1 MSAQDRSPERLF
13 RAEAIENQRTQLLGQ
28 IILTPRIST
37 LWLSLGAAAMALA
50 LVAFLFLGSYTRR
63 VTVTGQ
69 LMPAGGVIRVHTPQV
84 GVVIEKHVSN
94 GQTVKKGQLLYVL
107 NSDRPGDNAQSLQAD
122 IARQTAE
129 RRASLERE
137 VQRSRLM
144 QSEET
149 AGLRRRGETL
159 KAEART
165 IAAQIDQQKTRIQY
179 AEDMRRRYQT
189 LAEQDFIARDE
200 LRQKEIDL
208 SEARSRLQ
216 VLQRDAL
223 STQRELQQL
232 QQEIESSQLRFDNQV
247 AQLEREISNTDQQLT
262 EVESRRRV
270 VITAPQDG
278 QATLVSAEVGQ
289 TIDSSQ
295 ALLTVIPAGSE
306 LQARLY
312 APSSSIGFV
321 QPGNAVML
329 RYQAFPYQ
337 KFGQYPGVV
346 TSVSTSTVSPAELA
360 SLTLGGLPSLTNGG
374 AVEPVFSIQVKLEN
388 TTIEANGQTRALQA
402 GMQLEADILQERRKL
417 YEWVLEPLYGV
428 TKRLN
433 P

>member
-1 MSAQDRSPERLF
+1 MSAQDRSSERLF
-13 RAEAIENQRTQLLGQ
+13 RSEAIDNQRTQLLGQ
-28 IILTPRIST
+28 IILTPRLST
-37 LWLSLGAAAMALA
+37 LWLSLGAAVMALA
-50 LVAFLFLGSYTRR
+50 LVAFMFLGSYTRR
-63 VTVTGQ
+63 VTVSGQ
-69 LMPAGGVIRVHTPQV
+69 LMPAGGVVRVHTPQV
-84 GVVIEKHVSN
+84 GVVIEKHVAN

-107 NSDRPGDNAQSLQAD
+107 NSDRPGDNAQNIQAD

-137 VQRSRLM
+137 VERSRLM
-144 QSEET
+144 KAEET

-165 IAAQIDQQKTRIQY
+165 IAAQIEQQNTRIQY
-179 AEDMRRRYQT
+179 AEDMRRRYQA
-189 LAEQDFIARDE
+189 LAEQDYIARDE

-223 STQRELQQL
+223 VTQRERQQL
-232 QQEIESSQLRFDNQV
+232 EQEIESNQLRFDNQV
-247 AQLEREISNTDQQLT
+247 AQLEREISSTDQQLT

-295 ALLTVIPAGSE
+295 PLLTVIPAGSE

-321 QPGNAVML
+321 QPGNTVML

-360 SLTLGGLPSLTNGG
+360 TLALGGLPAQANGS
-374 AVEPVFSIQVKLEN
+374 ATEALFSIEVRLEN
-388 TTIEANGQTRALQA
+388 STIEANGQTRTLQA
-402 GMQLEADILQERRKL
+402 GMQLEADILQERRRL

-433 P
+433 S

>member
-1 MSAQDRSPERLF
+1 MSAQDRPSERLF
-13 RAEAIENQRTQLLGQ
+13 RTEAIENQRTQLLGQ

-37 LWLSLGAAAMALA
+37 LWMSVGAVLMALA
-50 LVAFLFLGSYTRR
+50 LLAFLFMGSYTRR
-63 VTVTGQ
+63 VTVSGQ
-69 LMPAGGVIRVHTPQV
+69 LMPAGGLIRVHTPQL

-107 NSDRPGDNAQSLQAD
+107 NSDRPGDGAQNLQAD

-129 RRASLERE
+129 RRASLELE
-137 VQRSRLM
+137 VARSRQM
-144 QSEET
+144 QTEET
-149 AGLRRRGETL
+149 AALRRRGETL
-159 KAEART
+159 KAEVRA
-165 IAAQIDQQKTRIQY
+165 IAAQVTQQKIRIQY
-179 AEDMRRRYQT
+179 AEDTRKRYQA
-189 LAEQDFIARDE
+189 LADKDYIARDE

-216 VLQRDAL
+216 ALQRDAL
-223 STQRELQQL
+223 TAQRELQQL
-232 QQEIESSQLRFDNQV
+232 QQEIDSSQLRFDNQV
-247 AQLEREISNTDQQLT
+247 AQLEREISNTNQQLT

-270 VITAPQDG
+270 VITAPQEG

-295 ALLTVIPAGSE
+295 ALLTLVPAGSE

-321 QPGNAVML
+321 QPGDAVML

-346 TSVSTSTVSPAELA
+346 TTVSTSSVSPAELA
-360 SLTLGGLPSLTNGG
+360 SLSLGGPTTAAAGG
-374 AVEPVFSIQVKLEN
+374 SGESVYAIQVKLEN
-388 TTIEANGQTRALQA
+388 STIEASGQTRPLQA

-433 P
+433 S

>member
-1 MSAQDRSPERLF
+1 MSAQDRSSERLF
-13 RAEAIENQRTQLLGQ
+13 RSEAIDNQRTQLLGQ
-28 IILTPRIST
+28 IILTPRLST
-37 LWLSLGAAAMALA
+37 LWLSLGAAVMALA
-50 LVAFLFLGSYTRR
+50 LVAFMFLGSYTRR
-63 VTVTGQ
+63 VTVSGQ
-69 LMPAGGVIRVHTPQV
+69 LMPAGGVVRVHTPQV
-84 GVVIEKHVSN
+84 GVVIEKHVAN

-107 NSDRPGDNAQSLQAD
+107 NSDRPGDNAQNIQAD

-137 VQRSRLM
+137 VERSRLM
-144 QSEET
+144 KAEET

-165 IAAQIDQQKTRIQY
+165 IAAQIEQQNTRIQY
-179 AEDMRRRYQT
+179 AEDMRRRYQA
-189 LAEQDFIARDE
+189 LAEQDYIARDE

-223 STQRELQQL
+223 VTQRERQQL
-232 QQEIESSQLRFDNQV
+232 EQEIESNQLRFDNQV
-247 AQLEREISNTDQQLT
+247 AQLEREISSTDQQLT

-295 ALLTVIPAGSE
+295 PLLTVIPAGSE

-321 QPGNAVML
+321 QPGNTVML

-360 SLTLGGLPSLTNGG
+360 TLALGGLPAQANGSATEALFSLE
-374 AVEPVFSIQVKLEN
+374 VRLEN
-388 TTIEANGQTRALQA
+388 STIEANGQTRTLQA
-402 GMQLEADILQERRKL
+402 GMQLEADILQERRRL

-433 P
+433 S

>member
-1 MSAQDRSPERLF
+1 MSAQDRPSERLF
-13 RAEAIENQRTQLLGQ
+13 RTEAIENQRTQLLGQ

-37 LWLSLGAAAMALA
+37 LWMSVGAILMALA
-50 LVAFLFLGSYTRR
+50 LLAFLFFGSYTRR
-63 VTVTGQ
+63 VTVSGQ
-69 LMPAGGVIRVHTPQV
+69 LMPAGGLIRVHTPQL

-94 GQTVKKGQLLYVL
+94 GQNVKKGQLLYVL
-107 NSDRPGDNAQSLQAD
+107 NSDRPGDGAQNLQAD

-129 RRASLERE
+129 RRASLELE
-137 VQRSRLM
+137 VDRSRQM
-144 QSEET
+144 QAEET

-159 KAEART
+159 KAEARA
-165 IAAQIDQQKTRIQY
+165 IAAQITQQEIRIQY
-179 AEDMRRRYQT
+179 AEDTRKRYQA
-189 LAEQDFIARDE
+189 LADKDYIARDE

-216 VLQRDAL
+216 ALQRDAL
-223 STQRELQQL
+223 TAQRELQQL
-232 QQEIESSQLRFDNQV
+232 QQEIDSSQLRFDNQV
-247 AQLEREISNTDQQLT
+247 AQLEREISNTNQQLT

-270 VITAPQDG
+270 VITAPQEG

-295 ALLTVIPAGSE
+295 ALLTLVPAGSE

-321 QPGNAVML
+321 QPGDAVML

-346 TSVSTSTVSPAELA
+346 TTVSTSSVSPTELA
-360 SLTLGGLPSLTNGG
+360 SLSLGGPASPAGG
-374 AVEPVFSIQVKLEN
+374 GQGESVYSIQVKLEN
-388 TTIEANGQTRALQA
+388 SAIEANGQIRPLQA
-402 GMQLEADILQERRKL
+402 GMVLEADILQERRKL

-428 TKRLN
+428 TKRLDS
-433 P
+433 

>member
-1 MSAQDRSPERLF
+1 MSAQDRSSERLF
-13 RAEAIENQRTQLLGQ
+13 RSEAIDNQRTQLLGQ
-28 IILTPRIST
+28 IILTPRLST
-37 LWLSLGAAAMALA
+37 LWLSLGAAVMALA
-50 LVAFLFLGSYTRR
+50 LVAFMFLGSYTRR
-63 VTVTGQ
+63 VTVSGQ
-69 LMPAGGVIRVHTPQV
+69 LMPAGGVVRVHTPQV
-84 GVVIEKHVSN
+84 GVVIEKHVAN

-107 NSDRPGDNAQSLQAD
+107 NSDRPGDNAQNIQAD

-137 VQRSRLM
+137 VERSRLM
-144 QSEET
+144 KAEET
-149 AGLRRRGETL
+149 AGLRRRGKTL

-165 IAAQIDQQKTRIQY
+165 IAAQIEQQNTRIQY
-179 AEDMRRRYQT
+179 AEDMRRRYQA
-189 LAEQDFIARDE
+189 LAEQDYIARDE

-223 STQRELQQL
+223 VTQRELQQL
-232 QQEIESSQLRFDNQV
+232 EQEIESTQLRFDNQV
-247 AQLEREISNTDQQLT
+247 AQLEREISSTDQQLT

-295 ALLTVIPAGSE
+295 ALLTLIPAGSE

-321 QPGNAVML
+321 QPGNTVML

-346 TSVSTSTVSPAELA
+346 TTVSTSTVSPAELA
-360 SLTLGGLPSLTNGG
+360 TLALGGLPAQANGNPG
-374 AVEPVFSIQVKLEN
+374 EALFSIQVKLEN
-388 TTIEANGQTRALQA
+388 STIEANGQTRTLQA
-402 GMQLEADILQERRKL
+402 GMQLEADILQERRRL

-433 P
+433 S

>member
-1 MSAQDRSPERLF
+1 MPPQDSPAERLF
-13 RAEAIENQRTQLLGQ
+13 RTEAIESQRTQLLGQ

-37 LWLSLGAAAMALA
+37 LWMSLGAAMMAIA

-63 VTVTGQ
+63 VTVSGQ
-69 LMPAGGVIRVHTPQV
+69 LMPAGGLIRVHTPQL
-84 GVVIEKHVSN
+84 GVVLEKHVNN
-94 GQTVKKGQLLYVL
+94 GQSVKKGQLLYVL
-107 NSDRPGDNAQSLQAD
+107 NSDRPGDGAQNLQAD

-129 RRASLERE
+129 RRASLAME
-137 VQRSRLM
+137 VDRSRLM
-144 QSEET
+144 QSEEA
-149 AGLRRRGETL
+149 AGLRRRGNTL
-159 KAEART
+159 KAEVRA
-165 IAAQIDQQKTRIQY
+165 IEAQIEQQKTRIQY
-179 AEDMRRRYQT
+179 ADDTRKRYQS
-189 LAEQDFIARDE
+189 LADQDYIARDE

-216 VLQRDAL
+216 ALQRDAL
-223 STQRELQQL
+223 TAQRELQQI
-232 QQEIESSQLRFDNQV
+232 QQEIDSSQLRYENQV

-270 VITAPQDG
+270 VITAPQEG
-278 QATLVSAEVGQ
+278 QVTLVSAEVGQ

-295 ALLTVIPAGSE
+295 ALLTLVPAGSE

-321 QPGNAVML
+321 QPGDAVML

-337 KFGQYPGVV
+337 KFGQHPGVV
-346 TSVSTSTVSPAELA
+346 STISTTTVSPAELA
-360 SLTLGGLPSLTNGG
+360 SLSLGSPTAQGG
-374 AVEPVFSIQVKLEN
+374 VASGEPVFSIQVKLKN
-388 TTIEANGQTRALQA
+388 SHIETNGQPRALQA

-428 TKRLN
+428 TKRLDS
-433 P
+433 

>member
-1 MSAQDRSPERLF
+1 MSAQNRPSERLF
-13 RAEAIENQRTQLLGQ
+13 RTEAIESQRTQLLGQ

-37 LWLSLGAAAMALA
+37 LWMSFGAAFMALA

-63 VTVTGQ
+63 VTVSGL
-69 LMPAGGVIRVHTPQV
+69 LMPAGGLIRVHTPQT
-84 GVVIEKHVSN
+84 GVVLEKHITN

-107 NSDRPGDNAQSLQAD
+107 NSDRPGDGAQNLQAD
-122 IARQTAE
+122 IARQTSE
-129 RRASLERE
+129 RRASLELE
-137 VQRSRLM
+137 VGRSRLM
-144 QSEET
+144 QAEET
-149 AGLRRRGETL
+149 AGLRRRGDTL
-159 KAEART
+159 KAEARA

-179 AEDMRRRYQT
+179 AEDARKRYQT
-189 LAEQDFIARDE
+189 LADQDYIARDE

-216 VLQRDAL
+216 ALQRDAL
-223 STQRELQQL
+223 TAQRELQQL
-232 QQEIESSQLRFDNQV
+232 QQEIDGSQLRYDNQV

-295 ALLTVIPAGSE
+295 ALLTLVPAGSE

-321 QPGNAVML
+321 QTGDPVML
-329 RYQAFPYQ
+329 RYQPFPYQ
-337 KFGQYPGVV
+337 KFGQHPGVV
-346 TSVSTSTVSPAELA
+346 TTVSTSTVSPSELA
-360 SLTLGGLPSLTNGG
+360 SLSLGGLTPQG
-374 AVEPVFSIQVKLEN
+374 ASGTGEPVFSIQVKLDD

-417 YEWVLEPLYGV
+417 YEWVLEPLYSV
-428 TKRLN
+428 TKRLAS
-433 P
+433 

>member
-1 MSAQDRSPERLF
+1 MSAKDSSSERLF
-13 RAEAIENQRTQLLGQ
+13 RAEAVENQRTQLLGQ

-84 GVVIEKHVSN
+84 GVVIEKQVSN

-107 NSDRPGDNAQSLQAD
+107 NSDRPGDNAQNIQAD

-189 LAEQDFIARDE
+189 LSEQDYIARDE

-346 TSVSTSTVSPAELA
+346 TTVSTSTVSPAELA
-360 SLTLGGLPSLTNGG
+360 SLALGGLPAQANGG
-374 AVEPVFSIQVKLEN
+374 AGEPVFSIQVKLEN
-388 TTIEANGQTRALQA
+388 TTIEANGQIRALQA

-433 P
+433 S